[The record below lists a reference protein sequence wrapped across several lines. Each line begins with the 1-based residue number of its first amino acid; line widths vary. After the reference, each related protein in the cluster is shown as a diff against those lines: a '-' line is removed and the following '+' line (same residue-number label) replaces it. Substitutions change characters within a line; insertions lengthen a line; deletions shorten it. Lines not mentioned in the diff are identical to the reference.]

1 MKVSVQYAES
11 HLTEFLPATGS
22 EEAAT
27 GGNGA
32 PAQGATAAHA
42 AKRGLWGAGEGEI
55 WMADDWDSPETNRE
69 IADLFNGGPV
79 VPGDSGA

>member
-11 HLTEFLPATGS
+11 QLTEFLPTTAS

-32 PAQGATAAHA
+32 HSQPTSGDQG

-55 WMADDWDSPETNRE
+55 WMAPDWDSPETNRE
-69 IADLFNGGPV
+69 IADLFNACLLYTSRCV
-79 VPGDSGA
+79 